1 MLFIPQDSRQIRQD
15 YISKHNFTRKKQVT
29 ILKITDGEKWHFLA
43 LKSIKLLDD
52 TYKPTQAFSRLMKNI
67 SSNSQENYYCYAC
80 FHTFRTQSKLNE
92 HNKLC
97 KDRKNC
103 PVKVPKEGKN
113 ILSHG
118 FGSKSIKMKYIILID
133 TESILEKYDTIENDE
148 NIPWTIKKDM
158 HTVCGYSMTHLSNH
172 DN

>member
-29 ILKITDGEKWHFLA
+29 ILKITDGEKWHFRA
-43 LKSIKLLDD
+43 LKSIKQLDD
-52 TYKPTQAFSRLMKNI
+52 TCKPTQAFSRLMKNI
-67 SSNSQENYYCYAC
+67 SPNTHENYHCYAC

-118 FGSKSIKMKYIILID
+118 FGSKSIKMNDINLIH
-133 TESILEKYDTIENDE
+133 TESILEKYGTIENDE

-158 HTVCGYSMTHLSNH
+158 HTVCGYSMTHLSNN
-172 DN
+172 DK